1 MDIQDAETEPPVGL
15 DQHHGELA
23 IMLDGANLAHGIPIK
38 VDTAP
43 AGYMVDGKG
52 SLVPEQNV
60 SALDKLR
67 NEMVNRLAGRAI
79 SRSLELTSVKEWVL
93 SEIDAFLE
101 LSAQQYGVS
110 LGGKKG
116 NITLYSFDQQYR
128 ITIQVA
134 DRISFD
140 ERLQVAKVLID
151 ECIREWGADARSEL
165 MTLINDAFQ
174 VDKEG
179 KVSTTRVLGLRRHEI
194 KDEKWTKAMQAIGD
208 SMLTV
213 GSKRYVRF
221 YTRIGKSDDY
231 QPILLDFSK
240 L

>member
-1 MDIQDAETEPPVGL
+1 MSV
-15 DQHHGELA
+15 
-23 IMLDGANLAHGIPIK
+23 DGTLLI
-38 VDTAP
+38 DTSP
-43 AGYMVDGKG
+43 AGFRVDGKG
-52 SLVPEQNV
+52 NLVAEANI
-60 SALDKLR
+60 SAVDKLR
-67 NEMVNRLAGRAI
+67 DELVTRVVARATTA
-79 SRSLELTSVKEWVL
+79 SADLRALKEWVL

-101 LSAQQYGVS
+101 LSAQQYGTS

-116 NITLYSFDQQYR
+116 NITLYNFDQRYR
-128 ITIQVA
+128 ITVQVA
-134 DRISFD
+134 ERISFD

-151 ECIREWGADARSEL
+151 ECIREWGTSARPEL

-194 KDEKWTKAMQAIGD
+194 ADEKWKKAMQAIGD

-221 YTRIGKSDDY
+221 YERFGRADEY
-231 QPILLDFSK
+231 APISLDIAA